1 MSAAEE
7 MPRSGLAPYRFHTTT
22 TASYRPSQHIV
33 PRASE
38 MVGGRGFGRGMPTR
52 EESRAHREAKAERL
66 RRQRAAQIRV
76 NEAREV
82 IAEARGLRRVVLDLH
97 EPMFGWDGV
106 SLVCGG
112 CDRGDGYDSGDAPWP
127 CTTWNRVLETP
138 E

>member
-1 MSAAEE
+1 MTE
-7 MPRSGLAPYRFHTTT
+7 PYLYERQCNAT
-22 TASYRPSQHIV
+22 YRPSQHIV

-52 EESRAHREAKAERL
+52 EESRAHREAKAEKL
-66 RRQRAAQIRV
+66 RHQRASQIRV

-82 IAEARGLRRVVLDLH
+82 IRKATGVRRVVLDLH

-112 CDRGDGYDSGDAPWP
+112 CDCGDGYDCGDALWP
-127 CTTWNRVLETP
+127 CTTWTRVLDTP